1 MVKKQSYL
9 SHLVKKKPKPMK
21 LKEAQ
26 FQCGSVEFCFYYCQ
40 VTAAYLLSIYI
51 EVQCMTVFAVYP
63 DNQYN
68 ATSTS
73 LH

>member
-1 MVKKQSYL
+1 
-9 SHLVKKKPKPMK
+9 MK

-40 VTAAYLLSIYI
+40 VTVAYLLSIYI
-51 EVQCMTVFAVYP
+51 KVQCMTVFSVYP
-63 DNQYN
+63 HNQYN